1 MYENI
6 KGMREMWGWETI
18 GGVRQ
23 GEVGQRQ
30 MRKERG
36 TFAFRRIRDKA
47 TRIDNR
53 KLEGKGRF
61 PKIRMYYF
69 FHLK

>member
-1 MYENI
+1 MS
-6 KGMREMWGWETI
+6 GWERV

-30 MRKERG
+30 IQKERG
-36 TFAFRRIRDKA
+36 AFAFRRIRDKA
-47 TRIDNR
+47 TRIENR

-61 PKIRMYYF
+61 PKIRMCYF

>member
-1 MYENI
+1 
-6 KGMREMWGWETI
+6 MREMWGWERV

-30 MRKERG
+30 IQEERG
-36 TFAFRRIRDKA
+36 ASAFRRIRDKA
-47 TRIDNR
+47 TRTENR

-61 PKIRMYYF
+61 LQIRMYSG
-69 FHLK
+69 